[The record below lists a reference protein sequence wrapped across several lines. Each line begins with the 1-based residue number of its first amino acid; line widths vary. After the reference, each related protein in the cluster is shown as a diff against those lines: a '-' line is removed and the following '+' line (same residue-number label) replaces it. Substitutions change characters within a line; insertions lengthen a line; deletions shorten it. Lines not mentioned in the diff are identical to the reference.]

1 MIIVFIGAGNLATR
15 LSLEMHRAGMTIG
28 QVYSRT
34 LDHAQQ
40 LAQKIGAD
48 ATDQLAEVRTDADL
62 YIFALKDAVLEE
74 VISKMTPNK
83 GLWVHTA
90 GSMPMDVFKG
100 YTERYGVLYPF
111 QTFSKGKSIALNEV
125 PFLLE
130 SRHEKDAET
139 LKKISHSLTAD
150 VRFLDSEKRKYVH
163 LAGVY
168 ACNFVN
174 HMYVLAGKLLEEQQ
188 IPSDIL
194 LPLITETAEKIR
206 LLPPVAAQTG
216 PAVRYDENVINKH
229 LALLEDTRMKDIYVM
244 LSNSIHK
251 TVTDE

>member
-34 LDHAQQ
+34 LEHAQQ
-40 LAQKIGAD
+40 LARKIGAD
-48 ATDQLAEVRTDADL
+48 ATDQLNEIRTDADI

-90 GSMPMDVFKG
+90 GSMPMDIFKG
-100 YTERYGVLYPF
+100 YVERYGVLYPF
-111 QTFSKGKSIALNEV
+111 QTFSKGKSVVFDEV

-130 SRHEKDAET
+130 SHHEKDAKI
-139 LKKISHSLTAD
+139 LKRIANSSTTD

-163 LAGVY
+163 LSGVY

-174 HMYVLAGKLLEEQQ
+174 HMYVLASKILEEQQ

-206 LLPPVAAQTG
+206 TLPPVAAQTG
-216 PAVRYDENVINKH
+216 PAVRYDENVMNKH
-229 LALLEDTRMKDIYVM
+229 LALLEDTCMKDIYLM
-244 LSNSIHK
+244 LSKSIYK
-251 TVTDE
+251 TVTNE